1 MGRLHRRGRRSERAS
16 VRRMCVRDHE
26 FTLCRVQLVYRRARA
41 QRAGKGWSL
50 TLSLSQSL
58 SHLSLA
64 LSLTPQTMDRRST
77 PGSENFHDIP
87 EVLDSVEFQDIPA
100 VPFRTSRRA
109 QAPPPSYWQ
118 LATDLEGAGM
128 KQREAEEERARE
140 EEARRQREQ
149 DMQRRRQ
156 GEGSDS
162 IYSLIYSPERMVQ
175 VDQSSR

>member
-1 MGRLHRRGRRSERAS
+1 M
-16 VRRMCVRDHE
+16 RDHE
-26 FTLCRVQLVYRRARA
+26 FTLSRVQLVYRRARA
-41 QRAGKGWSL
+41 QRAGQSWSL

-77 PGSENFHDIP
+77 PGSENCHDIP